1 MSGHGASSSRPSTA
15 RWRTASSTRSTR
27 APTTGTATGAAR
39 WSRACAPGSP
49 TPFTTGWFVPHPQA
63 TEAARSGQLKFLA
76 GLDAFHQAG
85 HLHDFEVGK
94 RSFIGGHGSTPVL
107 LVQGPP
113 GTGKSYSTA
122 FAVFAR
128 LQGAMQAKRPF
139 RVFVSCKTHAAT
151 DVLLKNVLEVQE
163 KLRELRQ
170 ADPKLCRK
178 HFDARLLDVPLFRVA
193 PHDPPPPGVV
203 HLLKDDEKEDD
214 EDFNADVILE
224 QDWTVVGIILAPS
237 TKW

>member
-1 MSGHGASSSRPSTA
+1 M
-15 RWRTASSTRSTR
+15 
-27 APTTGTATGAAR
+27 
-39 WSRACAPGSP
+39 
-49 TPFTTGWFVPHPQA
+49 
-63 TEAARSGQLKFLA
+63 KFLA

-163 KLRELRQ
+163 KLGQLRDTDAKLFRNAACPRRYGNVARRCLTVRKQ
-170 ADPKLCRK
+170 ISNQLADFDLC
-178 HFDARLLDVPLFRVA
+178 ARL
-193 PHDPPPPGVV
+193 
-203 HLLKDDEKEDD
+203 
-214 EDFNADVILE
+214 
-224 QDWTVVGIILAPS
+224 WSIILPGARQSPAPIAIP
-237 TKW
+237 T